1 MKLDKK
7 KKLAAKVLDVGLG
20 RVWFNPARQEEIKEA
35 ITRQDIRDLVKEKA
49 IRIKP
54 ITGKRKKV
62 KRKTR
67 KHAGKIKKVVK
78 DKMEY
83 VHKIRRMRAYLRLL
97 RSAGRLSSKDY
108 SKLRR
113 DAKSTVFTDFKQF
126 KEHISLTKSP

>member
-83 VHKIRRMRAYLRLL
+83 VHKIRRMRAYLRSL

-113 DAKSTVFTDFKQF
+113 DAKSTTFADFKQF
-126 KEHISLTKSP
+126 KEHVSLTKSP